1 MQACRKAHR
10 RRIPPGNPIIRFSL
24 HPPDWATVSPDLRDL
39 KDFKDLRVI
48 NDLNA
53 NV

>member
-10 RRIPPGNPIIRFSL
+10 RRIPPGNPIIRFSS
-24 HPPDWATVSPDLRDL
+24 HPPDWATVCPDL
-39 KDFKDLRVI
+39 KDLKVI
-48 NDLNA
+48 RDFNDLNA